1 MTAVAPSSRILA
13 RLAGLSYLGIIVLGL
28 GAELAL
34 RLPIASSDDL
44 PGTLADQTL
53 LWRLGIAADM
63 VMTTLDI
70 ALALLLFRLLRR
82 FGPDLALAALV
93 LRLVQ
98 MAVIAAH
105 LPLLASALTSTEPQ
119 ALIDR
124 HAAGYDLGLWFFG
137 LNALVMAV
145 LLRRAGAPRLSVLI
159 CAAGF
164 VYLIGSLTR
173 FVAPDLNALMQ
184 PAYLIAVVAE
194 LSLALWLLRAPRS
207 LCD

>member
-44 PGTLADQTL
+44 PGALADHTL
-53 LWRLGIAADM
+53 LWRLGIAADLTM
-63 VMTTLDI
+63 ATLDL
-70 ALALLLFRLLRR
+70 ALALLLFRLLRP

>member
-13 RLAGLSYLGIIVLGL
+13 RLAGLSYLGIIALGL
-28 GAELAL
+28 GAELGL

-44 PGTLADQTL
+44 PGALTDQTL
-53 LWRLGIAADM
+53 LWRLGIAADI
-63 VMTTLDI
+63 VMATLDI
-70 ALALLLFRLLRR
+70 ALALLLFRLLRA

-105 LPLLASALTSTEPQ
+105 LPLLVSALTSAEPQ

-207 LCD
+207 LCA

>member
-1 MTAVAPSSRILA
+1 MAAVAPSSRTLA
-13 RLAGLSYLGIIVLGL
+13 RLAGLSYLGIIALGL
-28 GAELAL
+28 GAELGL

-44 PGTLADQTL
+44 PGALADHAL
-53 LWRLGIAADM
+53 RWRLGIAADL
-63 VMTTLDI
+63 VMATLDI

-98 MAVIAAH
+98 MALIAAH
-105 LPLLASALTSTEPQ
+105 LPLLASALTSAEPQ

-137 LNALVMAV
+137 LNALLMAV
-145 LLRRAGAPRLSVLI
+145 LLRRVGAPRLSVLI
-159 CAAGF
+159 FAAGF

-194 LSLALWLLRAPRS
+194 LSLAFWLLRAPRS
-207 LCD
+207 LRA

>member
-13 RLAGLSYLGIIVLGL
+13 RLAGLSYLGIIALGL
-28 GAELAL
+28 GAELGL
-34 RLPIASSDDL
+34 RLPIASSDNL
-44 PGTLADQTL
+44 PGALADHAL
-53 LWRLGIAADM
+53 LWRLGIAADL
-63 VMTTLDI
+63 VMATLDI

-105 LPLLASALTSTEPQ
+105 LPLLASALTSAEPQ

-124 HAAGYDLGLWFFG
+124 HAARYDLGLWFFG

-145 LLRRAGAPRLSVLI
+145 LLRRLGASRLSVLI
-159 CAAGF
+159 CAVGF